1 VRQIPFVSL
10 YTYPLITLIQLDF
23 VSLALAAGMMA
34 IAVGLS
40 AWQRLGLEWS
50 LTIATGRAVIQLL
63 IMGALLSVVFDKQ
76 NRNPWLTLVILGV
89 MLAIAAIV
97 ARNRIS
103 QKVPR
108 LLPLVWGAIFVATL
122 LTLSYVSLLIIRP
135 ATWYDPQYIIPLAG
149 ITIGNAMNGSSIAG
163 ERFVSTLNS
172 SRLEIETHLSLGATP
187 QQAVAQYRREAV
199 KAGMIP
205 TLNTMMVV
213 GVVTL
218 PGILTGQLLSGVDPL
233 NAAAYQI
240 LIMFMLAF
248 ATLVTT
254 LLITEGLFR
263 QFFNPAAQLTL
274 H

>member
-1 VRQIPFVSL
+1 MV
-10 YTYPLITLIQLDF
+10 
-23 VSLALAAGMMA
+23 
-34 IAVGLS
+34 IAVGIS

-50 LTIATGRAVIQLL
+50 LTIATGRTVIQLL
-63 IMGALLSVVFDKQ
+63 ITGALLAAVFDKRNQ
-76 NRNPWLTLVILGV
+76 NPWLTLVILAV
-89 MLAIAAIV
+89 MLTIAAIV

-108 LLPLVWGAIFVATL
+108 LLPLVWGAILVTTL
-122 LTLSYVSLLIIRP
+122 LTLGYVSLLIVRP
-135 ATWYDPQYIIPLAG
+135 ATWYDPQYIVPLAG
-149 ITIGNAMNGSSIAG
+149 ITIGNAMNGASLAG
-163 ERFVSTLNS
+163 ERFVNTLNS

-218 PGILTGQLLSGVDPL
+218 PGILTGQLLSGVEPL

-248 ATLVTT
+248 ATLITT

-263 QFFNPAAQLTL
+263 RFFNPAAQLTL